1 MRVNTSS
8 PKTVAAKSTSHPS
21 LREGARGS
29 AVRELQQRLL
39 AAGFNPHGTD
49 GYFGPKTNAAVLAF
63 QGAHGL
69 KRDGLVGP
77 ITWAKLL
84 KTGSTASPSH
94 SSSPGSG
101 GNSAV
106 KTNGTGWTNISR
118 FQEDFQNT
126 DHTCG
131 PSSMQM
137 LFSELTGSTKVS
149 ESQLANW
156 AGTTGNGTS
165 HEGLFAAART
175 AASRLGFSVKCSQAS
190 LGNVGWAKLAQMIA
204 DPKVGVILHI
214 QTGGL
219 PGWKGDYGH
228 YVFPVGVDLAHH
240 LVKIADP
247 VKGVHTYTFAQY
259 ERAMGRV
266 SQPSVLMVQRS

>member
-1 MRVNTSS
+1 MSTVSS
-8 PKTVAAKSTSHPS
+8 VSTSTHKTHSSSVPATV
-21 LREGARGS
+21 REGSHGAAVVKLQQALIARGYD
-29 AVRELQQRLL
+29 
-39 AAGFNPHGTD
+39 PHGVD
-49 GYFGPKTNAAVLAF
+49 GSFGPKTDAAVRAF
-63 QGAHGL
+63 QRAHGL
-69 KRDGLVGP
+69 KVDGLVGP
-77 ITWAKLL
+77 ITWHALL
-84 KTGSTASPSH
+84 KSPAK
-94 SSSPGSG
+94 SG
-101 GNSAV
+101 GNSHS
-106 KTNGTGWTNISR
+106 TPSTPSQTGWTNISR
-118 FQEDFQNT
+118 FDQDYQDT

-149 ESQLANW
+149 ESQLATW

-165 HEGLFAAART
+165 HQGLFAAART